1 MFKGETLMKF
11 ASALAIVV
19 VAAVGFTATTVIAQ
33 QNPIEQRK
41 AVMKDNGKHAKMGAA
56 MVKGEAPFDLA
67 AAKEIFATYVKAA
80 EQMPDLFPPDS
91 KTGHETTAAPAI
103 WEKMDEFKALFVK
116 LGKDAKAAGESVTDL
131 DSFKTS
137 FAAMGKQCGG
147 CHQDFRIKKK

>member
-1 MFKGETLMKF
+1 MKN
-11 ASALAIVV
+11 ASVLAIAVL
-19 VAAVGFTATTVIAQ
+19 AAIGVTATAVVAQ

-41 AVMKDNGKHAKMGAA
+41 ALMKDNSKHAKMGAA
-56 MVKGEAPFDLA
+56 MVKGEAPFNLA
-67 AAKEIFATYVKAA
+67 TAKEIFATYVKAA
-80 EQMPDLFPPDS
+80 EEMPDLFPPDS

-116 LGKDAKAAGESVTDL
+116 FGNDAKAAEGSVTDL

-147 CHQDFRIKKK
+147 CHQDFRVKKK